1 MKPQLTSAFALFAMA
16 LTGCESMSAGQ
27 PEPTPQMSDA
37 DREAVSERKKAIIGA
52 LSAYEGVYD
61 VSEAAMATAVLDED
75 GEPVGL
81 LAYASPV
88 EAIKAGDGPVP
99 ACRRD
104 PLTSIAAPTRTMIS
118 LDIVAGRSP
127 YGLAASIEKAK
138 PDCHIIGLGA
148 KRMPRSNPR

>member
-88 EAIKAGDGPVP
+88 EAIKAGDSPLCLELIK
-99 ACRRD
+99 AKAD
-104 PLTSIAAPTRTMIS
+104 PLAACPFSLSCALYTYRIA
-118 LDIVAGRSP
+118 
-127 YGLAASIEKAK
+127 
-138 PDCHIIGLGA
+138 
-148 KRMPRSNPR
+148 

>member
-27 PEPTPQMSDA
+27 PDPTPQMSDA

-75 GEPVGL
+75 ASEL
-81 LAYASPV
+81 LAKCVGKRFALLRQ
-88 EAIKAGDGPVP
+88 P
-99 ACRRD
+99 A
-104 PLTSIAAPTRTMIS
+104 IS
-118 LDIVAGRSP
+118 LALLDSVCVVCPKPSKFVIARSGR
-127 YGLAASIEKAK
+127 
-138 PDCHIIGLGA
+138 
-148 KRMPRSNPR
+148 